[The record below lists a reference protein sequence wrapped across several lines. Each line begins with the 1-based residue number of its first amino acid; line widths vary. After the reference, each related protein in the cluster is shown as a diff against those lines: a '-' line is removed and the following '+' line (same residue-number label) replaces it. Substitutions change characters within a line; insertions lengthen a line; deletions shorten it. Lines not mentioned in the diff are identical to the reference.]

1 MAPGG
6 QTKINGTPETWQV
19 FTDGSLLEGRS
30 GSGIVI
36 FQNKVHK
43 TSEGYRLQQAT
54 VYQSEVKA
62 VEIAAKMLLSM
73 KDGTVKC
80 NIWLDNQAAIY
91 ELGKAEITQ
100 KCVLDAHNALIKL
113 CKEGTTCDIRWVRGH
128 MGILGNEMSDEA
140 AKLGSK
146 SSIGNLKVPSTIKRK
161 IHEKITSQWTKEWM
175 SDPEWCRQTKC
186 FYTNVD
192 KKKTHALL

>member
-1 MAPGG
+1 MNGPWRADEF
-6 QTKINGTPETWQV
+6 NGTPETWQV

-91 ELGKAEITQ
+91 ELGKAEIS
-100 KCVLDAHNALIKL
+100 KL
-113 CKEGTTCDIRWVRGH
+113 HR
-128 MGILGNEMSDEA
+128 
-140 AKLGSK
+140 
-146 SSIGNLKVPSTIKRK
+146 
-161 IHEKITSQWTKEWM
+161 
-175 SDPEWCRQTKC
+175 
-186 FYTNVD
+186 NVFSM
-192 KKKTHALL
+192 HIMP